1 MSKIFYHMEN
11 VIKQRLKLQQKKAKI
26 ITEEAKLK
34 IIERKMRIR
43 RLIELGGLIAK
54 AKLDDLPTNSLFG
67 ALIALKNELTESPH
81 IKDQWTKIGK
91 DIFDNPDF

>member
-1 MSKIFYHMEN
+1 MDN

-34 IIERKMRIR
+34 IIERKVRTR

-67 ALIALKNELTESPH
+67 ALYQFPKLIIMSSYFMISAPH
-81 IKDQWTKIGK
+81 VLAVRSGTRHSYS
-91 DIFDNPDF
+91 

>member
-1 MSKIFYHMEN
+1 MEN

-26 ITEEAKLK
+26 K
-34 IIERKMRIR
+34 IIERKMRTR

-67 ALIALKNELTESPH
+67 ALVSLKNELTEFPH
-81 IKDQWTKIGK
+81 IKDQWTKIGRN
-91 DIFDNPDF
+91 IFDQELKDKPLLS

>member
-1 MSKIFYHMEN
+1 MEN

-26 ITEEAKLK
+26 ITEEAKIK
-34 IIERKMRIR
+34 IIERKMRTR

-67 ALIALKNELTESPH
+67 ALVSLKNELTESPH
-81 IKDQWTKIGK
+81 IKDQWTKIGRN
-91 DIFDNPDF
+91 IFDQELNNPQL

>member
-1 MSKIFYHMEN
+1 MDN
-11 VIKQRLKLQQKKAKI
+11 LIKQRLKLQQQKAKI

-34 IIERKMRIR
+34 IIERKVRTR

-67 ALIALKNELTESPH
+67 ALVSLKNELTESPH
-81 IKDQWTKIGK
+81 IKNQWTKIGK
-91 DIFDNPDF
+91 DIFDNKVYDS

>member
-1 MSKIFYHMEN
+1 MDN
-11 VIKQRLKLQQKKAKI
+11 VIKQRLKLQQKKTKI

-34 IIERKMRIR
+34 IIERKMRTR

-67 ALIALKNELTESPH
+67 ALVSLKNELTESPH
-81 IKDQWTKIGK
+81 IKDQWTKIGRNIIDQELK
-91 DIFDNPDF
+91 DKPLLS

>member
-1 MSKIFYHMEN
+1 MDN

-34 IIERKMRIR
+34 IIERKVRTR
-43 RLIELGGLIAK
+43 RLIKLGGLIAK

-67 ALIALKNELTESPH
+67 ALVSLKNDLTDSPH
-81 IKDQWTKIGK
+81 IKNQWTKIGK
-91 DIFDNPDF
+91 DIFDQELKDKHLLS

>member
-1 MSKIFYHMEN
+1 MEN
-11 VIKQRLKLQQKKAKI
+11 VIKQRLKLQQKKAKT

-34 IIERKMRIR
+34 IIERKVRTR
-43 RLIELGGLIAK
+43 RLIELGGLVAK

-67 ALIALKNELTESPH
+67 ALVSLKNELTEYPH
-81 IKDQWTKIGK
+81 IKDQWTKIGR